1 MHALQAYHCRGSV
14 TPEPVLRSRRP
25 AARGKEPMHMMR
37 LKRFASLVVAGGLLL
52 CGAASARA
60 AADQAAAKP
69 KESTKEEAEF
79 FEKKIR
85 PVLVEN
91 CYKCHSAEAKTN
103 KKLKGKFYADNY
115 EGLVKGGD
123 SGEPGI
129 VPGDPEKSM
138 VIKGLRYK
146 YTGDEETL
154 NMPPKT
160 KDGGGKLPDEVI
172 KDFEKWVKSGAAY
185 PKAKEGEKKEGE
197 KKASADGKGHWSF
210 QPPKEPAVPEV
221 KATAAGWIRN
231 AIDHFV
237 TAKLEAKGLT

>member
-1 MHALQAYHCRGSV
+1 MQML
-14 TPEPVLRSRRP
+14 
-25 AARGKEPMHMMR
+25 R
-37 LKRFASLVVAGGLLL
+37 LKHFASLVVAGGLVL
-52 CGAASARA
+52 CGASRVVTAET
-60 AADQAAAKP
+60 P
-69 KESTKEEAEF
+69 KEPTKEQAEF

-85 PVLVEN
+85 PVLAEN

-103 KKLKGKFYADNY
+103 KKLKGKFYAVTY

-154 NMPPKT
+154 NMPPKQ
-160 KDGGGKLPDEVI
+160 KDGTGGKLPDEVI
-172 KDFEKWVKSGAAY
+172 KDFEKWVKSGAPY
-185 PKAKEGEKKEGE
+185 PKTKPADKAKEGE

-210 QPPKEPAVPEV
+210 
-221 KATAAGWIRN
+221 
-231 AIDHFV
+231 
-237 TAKLEAKGLT
+237 